1 MAVAA
6 AVHGGYLPSKF
17 RRFTQPTVSQIR
29 PTPPPLFISTNPNDV
44 NPIHLRDLYSVC
56 NHSCHR
62 FPKLNSE
69 GRVEPVD
76 IDKLRKALLHS
87 YVVASV
93 FTRPDLAPENVS
105 GSGLTGIGGDWIGK
119 VVPVTPG
126 NGELVGFGRAV
137 SDSGLTAAIYDVMVE
152 KGKRR
157 RKNRL
162 LLFSVK
168 DLLASWSVEGMHNTV
183 RKIWNTVPACH
194 PFTTK
199 KRHWQEDSSKDT
211 KMYNAFTS
219 SPFDL
224 LAQVHEAQFS
234 GRVLVNRDIY
244 DIAALC
250 SDQQKPFFGACGFGD
265 DVLVSTT
272 MMYTRTEISS
282 CNFDETS
289 LLQLSLEC
297 CTPVSF
303 GELPCPPSFCVII
316 MNLSIQISE
325 GEHRNGCEGKTLRLS
340 QYRQAKVGQKKEWRS

>member
-137 SDSGLTAAIYDVMVE
+137 SDSGLTAAIYDVMVIPSL
-152 KGKRR
+152 RR
-157 RKNRL
+157 R
-162 LLFSVK
+162 
-168 DLLASWSVEGMHNTV
+168 GIG
-183 RKIWNTVPACH
+183 RKIVQ
-194 PFTTK
+194 
-199 KRHWQEDSSKDT
+199 RI
-211 KMYNAFTS
+211 
-219 SPFDL
+219 L
-224 LAQVHEAQFS
+224 
-234 GRVLVNRDIY
+234 RVLVNRDIY

-289 LLQLSLEC
+289 QLQLSLEC
-297 CTPVSF
+297 CMPVSF

-325 GEHRNGCEGKTLRLS
+325 GEHRNGCEGKMLRLFYLPKIGKPKFDRRKS
-340 QYRQAKVGQKKEWRS
+340 GEAKDGR

>member
-17 RRFTQPTVSQIR
+17 RRFTHPTVSQIR
-29 PTPPPLFISTNPNDV
+29 PTPPPLFISTNLNDI

-137 SDSGLTAAIYDVMVE
+137 SDSGLTAAIYDVM
-152 KGKRR
+152 
-157 RKNRL
+157 
-162 LLFSVK
+162 
-168 DLLASWSVEGMHNTV
+168 
-183 RKIWNTVPACH
+183 
-194 PFTTK
+194 
-199 KRHWQEDSSKDT
+199 
-211 KMYNAFTS
+211 
-219 SPFDL
+219 
-224 LAQVHEAQFS
+224 
-234 GRVLVNRDIY
+234 
-244 DIAALC
+244 
-250 SDQQKPFFGACGFGD
+250 
-265 DVLVSTT
+265 
-272 MMYTRTEISS
+272 
-282 CNFDETS
+282 
-289 LLQLSLEC
+289 
-297 CTPVSF
+297 
-303 GELPCPPSFCVII
+303 
-316 MNLSIQISE
+316 
-325 GEHRNGCEGKTLRLS
+325 
-340 QYRQAKVGQKKEWRS
+340 

>member
-29 PTPPPLFISTNPNDV
+29 PTPPPPPLFISTNPNDV

-137 SDSGLTAAIYDVMVE
+137 SDSGLTAAIYDVMVIPSL
-152 KGKRR
+152 RR
-157 RKNRL
+157 R
-162 LLFSVK
+162 
-168 DLLASWSVEGMHNTV
+168 GIG
-183 RKIWNTVPACH
+183 RKIVQ
-194 PFTTK
+194 
-199 KRHWQEDSSKDT
+199 RI
-211 KMYNAFTS
+211 
-219 SPFDL
+219 L
-224 LAQVHEAQFS
+224 
-234 GRVLVNRDIY
+234 R
-244 DIAALC
+244 
-250 SDQQKPFFGACGFGD
+250 PFFGACGFGD

-272 MMYTRTEISS
+272 MMYTRSASTHSE
-282 CNFDETS
+282 DEQMVKCAGRKLLLVPS
-289 LLQLSLEC
+289 LR
-297 CTPVSF
+297 
-303 GELPCPPSFCVII
+303 G
-316 MNLSIQISE
+316 NLKI
-325 GEHRNGCEGKTLRLS
+325 
-340 QYRQAKVGQKKEWRS
+340 

>member
-6 AVHGGYLPSKF
+6 AVNGGYLPSKF

-44 NPIHLRDLYSVC
+44 NPIHLRDLYTAC

-93 FTRPDLAPENVS
+93 FTRPEFVPDLAPENAS

-137 SDSGLTAAIYDVMVE
+137 SDSGLTAAIYDVMVIPSL
-152 KGKRR
+152 RR
-157 RKNRL
+157 R
-162 LLFSVK
+162 
-168 DLLASWSVEGMHNTV
+168 GIG
-183 RKIWNTVPACH
+183 RKIVQ
-194 PFTTK
+194 
-199 KRHWQEDSSKDT
+199 RI
-211 KMYNAFTS
+211 
-219 SPFDL
+219 L
-224 LAQVHEAQFS
+224 
-234 GRVLVNRDIY
+234 RILVNRDIY

-272 MMYTRTEISS
+272 MMYTRSASTLSE
-282 CNFDETS
+282 DEQMVKCAGRKLLLVPS
-289 LLQLSLEC
+289 LR
-297 CTPVSF
+297 
-303 GELPCPPSFCVII
+303 G
-316 MNLSIQISE
+316 NLKI
-325 GEHRNGCEGKTLRLS
+325 
-340 QYRQAKVGQKKEWRS
+340 